1 MTDDPARLLLDPGF
15 QKYCRRAAAIMYLL
29 ILILGSIPGA
39 RAGIGEYA
47 PSAVLHGLSYSVLAL
62 LLFLGR
68 PGHAAQRAKTAVL
81 GVMFMGAG
89 DEFVQSFLSY
99 RGASVADWLVDCA
112 AALAAAAVLSVLY
125 PRLMRGRTAQ
135 ASRTGR
141 LSSARPAPPSADRPD
156 FPAATGRPASGD
168 R

>member
-29 ILILGSIPGA
+29 ILVLGSIPGA

-47 PSAVLHGLSYSVLAL
+47 PSAVLPGLSYSVLAL

-68 PGHAAQRAKTAVL
+68 PGHAAQRAKTAVF

-99 RGASVADWLVDCA
+99 RGASAVDWLIDCT
-112 AALAAAAVLSVLY
+112 AALATAAALSVLY
-125 PRLMRGRTAQ
+125 PRLVR
-135 ASRTGR
+135 R
-141 LSSARPAPPSADRPD
+141 LNCES
-156 FPAATGRPASGD
+156 
-168 R
+168 